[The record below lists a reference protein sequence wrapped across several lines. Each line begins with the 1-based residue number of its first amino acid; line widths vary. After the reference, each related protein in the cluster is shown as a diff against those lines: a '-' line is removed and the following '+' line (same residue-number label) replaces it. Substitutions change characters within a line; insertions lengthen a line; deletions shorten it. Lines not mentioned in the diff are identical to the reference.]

1 MAWSGW
7 KHPADE
13 GMILTVPYLASRRSP
28 PHSLPM
34 LMERGLDRRE
44 KHSPRVEVKQI
55 LQRLILKH
63 LGEI

>member
-1 MAWSGW
+1 
-7 KHPADE
+7 
-13 GMILTVPYLASRRSP
+13 
-28 PHSLPM
+28 M